1 MTPQP
6 PKFNI
11 DEELVKAVQAAK
23 GSEAKPSADV
33 APAPAAPVTSVTPA
47 PVAPAV
53 PDKPTIVKSTIA
65 KPTKR
70 ATLAIVKP
78 DRTCR
83 QCQGPIDGKE
93 ILVTIGNQETWL
105 HAECKPFYLRE
116 QKIKRPAEN
125 QPAATSVPAD
135 LNPLSTAARWRESF
149 SRLSPLDAPRGCR
162 GFPGDTWRHC
172 CREILAFLD
181 ETRSPYWA
189 RIAAECGWDD
199 IGLFGVHPVV
209 GLARFDTA
217 GALLTNLRGEPITQ
231 VLSGLI
237 RFRSG
242 IAAYRGP
249 TNPETISIW
258 DFRELPLS

>member
-1 MTPQP
+1 VPRSRSSSLTG
-6 PKFNI
+6 
-11 DEELVKAVQAAK
+11 LVDNVRDRSTARRFSSPSVIKK
-23 GSEAKPSADV
+23 PGCTPSA
-33 APAPAAPVTSVTPA
+33 S
-47 PVAPAV
+47 
-53 PDKPTIVKSTIA
+53 
-65 KPTKR
+65 R
-70 ATLAIVKP
+70 F
-78 DRTCR
+78 TC
-83 QCQGPIDGKE
+83 
-93 ILVTIGNQETWL
+93 
-105 HAECKPFYLRE
+105 A
-116 QKIKRPAEN
+116 
-125 QPAATSVPAD
+125 S
-135 LNPLSTAARWRESF
+135 AARWRESF